1 MRLELLTL
9 QSKRI
14 LFFTACK
21 INTKINKNEM
31 RAMEKR
37 YEQHGEFF
45 FIFISCENVK
55 NDAKNF
61 DLSLKFN
68 RMRKKL
74 KFMKNQ
80 QFQGVKHLK

>member
-37 YEQHGEFF
+37 YEQHGEF
-45 FIFISCENVK
+45 SCENVK

-80 QFQGVKHLK
+80 QFQGVGQLK